1 MKTKSWSYSYT
12 YSNDGKIEKKDIH
25 NEHYN
30 GEDIYRKGFSV
41 NNKLS
46 SNNKDKKFYKD
57 TKEKRM
63 YGKSK
68 NDDGWDIME
77 EDDNIKRISNKSIN
91 EIYNYR
97 DAGSFKHRLD
107 DVINNNEIV
116 NINNEIDDMGNML
129 SMMGMGNNII
139 MNNFNNKSFNSIF
152 DDDFFKN

>member
-1 MKTKSWSYSYT
+1 M
-12 YSNDGKIEKKDIH
+12 KKD
-25 NEHYN
+25 N
-30 GEDIYRKGFSV
+30 
-41 NNKLS
+41 
-46 SNNKDKKFYKD
+46 
-57 TKEKRM
+57 KEKRM

-129 SMMGMGNNII
+129 SMMGMSMGNNII